1 MNLVNLNIRCYVF
14 SIDVL
19 VNPSEVYCFGATAGK
34 KGVINIGQFKGR
46 GCPNIERNSSYCPLQ
61 SFKGP
66 KSFLPLMYL
75 APLWMAKVIFTYRH
89 ERLLISEMARWI
101 YWPYLWHS
109 LLLILIYLLY
119 LSPNLYTFLLLSTSV
134 FTL

>member
-1 MNLVNLNIRCYVF
+1 MNLVNLNILLLRC

-89 ERLLISEMARWI
+89 ERLLISEMA
-101 YWPYLWHS
+101 LS
-109 LLLILIYLLY
+109 LAFSFVNFNI
-119 LSPNLYTFLLLSTSV
+119 
-134 FTL
+134 FTLFIS